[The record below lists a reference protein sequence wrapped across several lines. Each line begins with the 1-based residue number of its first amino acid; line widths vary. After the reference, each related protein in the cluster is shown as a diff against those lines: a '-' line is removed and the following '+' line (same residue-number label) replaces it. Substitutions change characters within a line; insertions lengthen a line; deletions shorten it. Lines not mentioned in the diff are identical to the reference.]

1 MLNTQ
6 KYYIRYI
13 HKRSSFLHV
22 SYMYEFIILYLN
34 GIHFVDTGITT
45 KVYFIFKFVG
55 IYIILVMSKGF

>member
-13 HKRSSFLHV
+13 HKRSTFF
-22 SYMYEFIILYLN
+22 YMYEFIIEYLN

-55 IYIILVMSKGF
+55 IRIILVMSKGF